1 MQENELVAQLV
12 VLAPDSL
19 RGRKIALSG
28 DQMIVGREPAC
39 QVRLDDPHVS
49 RAHAALR
56 RHGQALY
63 VQDLG
68 SLGGTLV
75 NGTPANPAHE
85 LRSGD
90 VITFASVRT
99 RFQAIPPGEQTASL
113 PVQPAFAIG
122 SQHGEAVSNVAGDQY
137 NSPIQQVIQQR
148 DSFLREIAAT
158 KTKARWLAWTGFVV
172 LIAGYSVFG
181 YGFYQGVRL
190 TSGPNIASPA
200 QANAGVPALLI
211 GLALAA
217 IGMVA
222 LILGIILHIVAA
234 ARRRRIERELPI
246 PQPWPDTNLDAR
258 RT

>member
-1 MQENELVAQLV
+1 MQGNDVAAQLV
-12 VLAPDSL
+12 VLAPDCL
-19 RGRKIALSG
+19 RGHKIALSG
-28 DQMIVGREPAC
+28 DQMIVGRDATC

-63 VQDLG
+63 IQDLG

-75 NGTPANPAHE
+75 NGTPANAAHE

-113 PVQPAFAIG
+113 PVQPVFAIG
-122 SQHGEAVSNVAGDQY
+122 SQRGEAVSNVAGDQY
-137 NSPIQQVIQQR
+137 NSRIEQVIQQR

-172 LIAGYSVFG
+172 AIAGYSAFG
-181 YGFYQGVRL
+181 YGFYVQVRL
-190 TSGPNIASPA
+190 TSGPNIPPPA

-211 GLALAA
+211 GLALAF
-217 IGMVA
+217 IGMVV
-222 LILGIILHIVAA
+222 LVLGIILHIVAA
-234 ARRRRIERELPI
+234 ARRRRIERELPM
-246 PQPWPDTNLDAR
+246 PQRRPDTNPDSR